1 MFKRMICLVSFVLL
15 LSVSFAAQKPPVGVD
30 ADTEA
35 LWTLNGNQW
44 ELYTNQEIVWGR
56 LKNIVPMHTIR
67 DGHAYWV
74 KKPNQPFQLGS
85 PQNPQKTVGVRIEKS
100 GIAMV
105 NFGLSKSVLIADL
118 LQKPDGSKLPVTA
131 IYSWNKIASEWILY
145 RADEGSSS
153 LNQLEPGQG
162 YFIETTQDGVV
173 LLPPGAQSLVSIA
186 GGGSL
191 QDLAVKAF
199 ASLSVLEFKQDG
211 RLRPDI
217 ESGFVVHEPDV
228 TRQSLRLKV
237 SAYSGNASQS
247 AVLMIQ
253 PSQSLQDVQKL
264 PLTQG
269 SNVFLSQVVTLP
281 ELPSGQY
288 NLWLEI
294 NSHDTVT
301 KSEEISLEVRRGGMA
316 FGRMFHDLNP
326 DLKTPMAKILGSVSQ
341 VFDSGFQE
349 NPEMFQAASVN
360 KIRVRITGN
369 DFSPIT
375 QEFVGAATSGT
386 VQIPIGNQRVVT
398 VDYLD
403 SFNDVIRRGQRQL
416 SVLPSGNPPLQL
428 IRAETGIPDPVV
440 TPLPGAFLDSVQ
452 VSLSTTAGILYY
464 TLDGSDPKTSGS
476 RLQVLSSVSLTV
488 SDSTLLKAYV
498 ELSPTQ
504 RGGVFEYNYVKTQT
518 PQSIV
523 TIDSENPWNNEAFLE
538 DLRIEIDSNQPR
550 TFLYYT
556 LNGSEPDLN
565 SEFTALPT
573 TLVLNETTEFRYF
586 LLSEFGFRS
595 SVETRLFVKDT
606 FPVLTIQSSSG
617 GFFLDQL
624 TVDFSSF
631 AGASEVVYSLDGS
644 IPDESSPRFSLPHS
658 IVITESASLIAV
670 PISDNGFSGNPEVLT
685 FVKINDLNID
695 YTVSSENQV
704 QASGDLIYFIDPV
717 TLELSTSYPDTT
729 VYYSLDG
736 SEPTVASFEF
746 DPLNPIIIS
755 QTGSVKLL
763 VMHEPSAILSD
774 VTELSFV
781 QHVLPQVEMISPAQ
795 STMNTF
801 SGSTSLLLT
810 GSEFVFYSLSG
821 TNPETDG
828 SPVSAPLSLNIEDST
843 IVKAI
848 PVDSLGFTGS
858 VESIELLKIET
869 PALNYVFS
877 ATQGAY
883 QDGDSIFFSGEL
895 TIQFSLNQ
903 PQTQG
908 IGAIN
913 PETVP
918 SYFSFSDQHS
928 ESFSQ
933 SSVFRFKALHDS
945 GVYSDVI
952 ELTLQKVVLPEV
964 VFDTIPASYSQ
975 EFAGSLDVLFSTS
988 FPADM
993 VEVENVTASTLVTAP
1008 VVSET
1013 ISETTTFVVR
1023 SLSNLGLWG
1032 NELSISY
1039 TRVLTPVVVITAFSP
1054 QGIVTGNRFTDYLS
1068 VQIDKSG
1075 GAEKILYTTDGTDP
1089 LLFGVESTDSVT
1101 MSFMETVQLRAIA
1114 LRNSGLTGVEV
1125 SEQYHYSPS
1134 AQLSASFSPALLS
1147 SRFVGNTSLSITA
1160 SPQDSVIAYKVGTN
1174 PIQVTTSN
1182 IAVIP
1187 FSQTQTVWA
1196 TPINGDGFSGAMQ
1209 SYEAILHTSPVIS
1222 HTINATG
1229 QVIGQY
1235 FTGDGTLSFSSSQ
1248 PLNAFY
1254 LDFSHVNN
1262 PPLAPQDFLLSD
1274 INQPIALSDVVSNDF
1289 RFQYMAIDTF
1299 GFLSE
1304 LSDLF
1309 YISEKQL
1316 PQLTMVIAGLL
1327 QQNYFENSVSVEFLL
1342 SPSSPTAEVRYT
1354 LDGTAPTTASLVLT
1368 APGSLNIST
1377 DVNLVY
1383 AGYTQEGFSLG
1394 SGQIELK
1401 KLPAPQNLLAGNQSG
1416 RQYYK
1421 GNPVY
1426 FDVVA
1431 DESETFEF
1439 MGGTGLLSVDSEY
1452 LTTQSVRRFNI
1463 ATVPLGTSV
1472 LNLAKTS
1479 GSSVLARQKLEIRHP
1494 VLNTLE
1500 GDGVGFRQEK
1510 LRKHTE
1516 VWMNYNSAGDILIS
1530 DSDKGDVIRIKA
1542 DTGVTERAGWFVD
1555 PLSYTYAGKSGSLD
1569 LLPVA
1574 ETSYGVLV
1582 FFESDG
1588 VLKLVSASEDGGTEL
1603 FGVGGGTSVSSL
1615 DGTGST
1621 LGVSSVELGSSV
1633 DYASS
1638 LFEIDNRVYFS
1649 VDGGLYSYDGSEIR
1663 WEFGNAASVSAVWDS
1678 AITTV
1683 EGSVAT
1689 AEKIDEESYFLF
1701 VDDSYLQLF
1710 KAYRVFVAGARAGEF
1725 DLLVTM
1731 GSGSGVDPEVTEA
1744 DPLDFAYFT
1753 ISAASWVNS
1762 VNNGGIYVVAPDL
1775 EYVDKLWHI
1784 TDPNSAI
1791 KVLSSTNAFYG
1802 GLPARADQFRYS
1814 PVSVFGLGNKLGIS
1828 FYAGYS
1834 DSMVGI
1840 YDPETGSISSLFEKH
1855 EDRTLDLKSVSVN
1868 EFGDI
1873 VGLKSRPG
1881 RFEASQDLML
1891 VRKNFGE
1898 SRSTTVKV
1906 LDSGYELQQY
1916 FLPMPGNEPHTA
1928 LVLHQTAGQIQL
1940 LRADFNNSS
1949 VSSLTLTMS
1958 NFLNQ
1963 GYASGIGS
1971 YLIDGQD
1978 GWYDTLDYAVDN
1990 GLSLNQIAIATG
2002 IFSYYHAARHHLYFY
2017 FWSGSEMH
2025 VYRGN
2030 LKQNPIPVQKVM
2042 SVANVIEIPDSYVL
2056 SSNTKISA
2064 LSDAILLHSFGS
2076 LIAIPTETQ
2085 SFSPFMVVKS
2095 DQDLTNTSDYGAMEL
2110 AGQVYQAEGISSR
2123 EIHVLWE
2130 ESPNQMKWLDFS
2142 GTKNS
2147 EVMEF
2152 SFRSSS
2158 DFNTLYRWSPVLS
2171 GSPLQGQTL
2180 AYLEPVYI
2188 NRPNLIHTGVQPYL
2202 AAFGLRSDMDLLTV
2216 DLQAGPQP
2224 VLGLGAP
2231 QVSPV
2236 TNVLQAGAEITV
2248 PLTISSRWNYL
2259 AFDGSSSYQ
2268 AVVTQAG
2275 SVPSALRL
2283 TVDAKTGSIVNHIL
2297 RGAVV
2302 QDRFGRRSQVAP
2314 GLNVAFVWEQDSLS
2328 LVPEP
2333 ASMQIMDFFA
2343 ETLIGDEEFGLN
2355 WRQYE
2360 VSAYTSDVSIR
2371 ALLPNSQFVE
2381 LDAPWIF
2388 TQDGTTTYFEFNEDE
2403 IPEEATHLEFV
2414 LKNPKGVSNPITQ
2427 SILRNHWV
2435 TVAGHRGSYMGFEGN
2450 RTPVKTVKKD
2460 LSGNTYILDASGSL
2474 YVLDDNKIMRR
2485 LNLKA
2490 QPPGYDFPVSVKTT
2504 SFALHPGTGE
2514 LYVLDDIFLFK
2525 ATEQI
2530 SFDTANYSNQSRNHM
2545 LQLVEEF
2552 YSSPVPMNEVAF
2564 NGNTIMLFGAEGSQ
2578 ALMHY
2583 ADVDTQDWYHS
2594 TISGGSNFDADCSGC
2609 FFSVVGYAY
2618 TTDSVLLGFNA
2629 MTNDD
2634 SFPAP
2639 TGHVIQIPDPMPHT
2653 DLGTPLVDQMIP
2665 TTEVLSLTRYAIG
2678 QRISNGST
2686 AILDIEPVQ
2695 LYSIYTS
2702 PTETSVLAVVGEESE
2717 EAGGFVVSFE
2727 PDSIDPE
2734 NSPLTYVAGSL
2745 QVGDVYSY
2753 RQKSSEKIGKVRHV
2767 NKIGDELHLT
2777 MHNWDVLVKT
2787 ADDYI
2792 RPSQILNAFQEK
2804 ITQGSNQKMPAYAYR
2819 QDVKKAY
2826 FMEGI
2831 LQGYV
2836 LLSST
2841 GQLAWLDRAEMTVTP
2856 YSHLNGFVNI
2866 AFSTSDTELHA
2877 IRRDGTV
2884 YAVSV
2889 DANAHTT
2896 LQLQPLVTI
2905 PVPAYHEILAARDMG
2920 LNQWLAITHSQ
2931 FYHYNHNTGHIEV
2944 LDDAAFHEEYSF
2956 VDLEYHSGGNIVA
2969 VVRQSYSNYLT
2980 IIHKYLS
2987 DLDWNSTGLEAETS
3001 LTIHRGGGYLYYA
3014 SIPYGTDAMDDREIG
3029 IKHMANMNPFSS
3041 TSIEESANYAEH
3053 RTLRLGTGASTNLIY
3068 TGDPFQENQLI
3079 GFGDEQYGFQLKQK
3093 HTEIS
3098 KPWPLDPEISCEMG
3112 DITHIETNP
3121 VSVGDGF
3128 KMGAQCN
3135 LGTLQMLTG
3144 FYNGS
3149 ALLWE
3154 QYALGYSSDNFHS
3167 WKAEVLD
3174 GVVDSPVV
3182 VGIQH
3187 DGQVSIFDRNTF
3199 GDMPFDSIYNRD
3211 TSFDLSLT
3219 TLKLTEAE
3227 GDYELNLAVMNRST
3241 EGLEQIQVEYSS
3253 QFRSDKTVVAL
3264 ASFAPMQSRTLT
3276 VNFTEEDLAGFDHN
3290 IHPLMVRVSALNA
3303 EDKVLEDAD
3312 PRDNIL
3318 IHVPFI
3324 YNSDSDML
3332 NIQYADLL
3340 PDRGNYTLAQFTSYP
3355 ASGLVTDITS
3365 GGINITAINPG
3376 VYTLRLLLLD
3386 SQNQQVEVE
3395 FVLNAEVKGI
3405 DLVLSINHVL
3415 LRPQKPKD
3423 ISFISTRR
3431 NGSERVFSVPVASS
3445 LIDVGFG
3452 SVTSGVIVSSTMTI
3466 EATTSSTSEIDIEIR
3481 QSDANDNFVFVDR
3494 PLKIHASEW
3503 LRLTKHDETSIAIE
3517 SKMVDLAE
3525 GKYAIAWKYY
3535 TEGQPNPS
3543 LPPPSTGIRLRIF
3556 DADGNSHTDEIVV
3569 QAEDYIDYLSLYAS
3583 ASGTQVLV
3591 QYTNYAHVN
3600 GGIVLETFDLDG
3612 KRLAKAVWDDEGENF
3627 DFQGSGYP
3635 HVAALPDGGWAV
3647 SHKALIDYSATFRLV
3662 RLDSELQIL
3671 AVSSPAVDVG
3681 FAGYSKVSALGTDTI
3696 LLAHMDQGDFAEV
3709 RYKLFD
3715 INNLS
3720 FVGEDFVGE
3729 AEEYT
3734 IYTAPDGTI
3743 YFATSR
3749 VNEDTIKIS
3758 RVDSVT
3764 RTLSNTSLDALVK
3777 PDGEVSLTRTPTQL
3791 AVMSSF
3797 VLEGQ
3802 STPQYSSVWSNGQK
3816 TLLAYLDKI
3825 EVYNDPAAW
3834 NSRTPDLIVTSFDTS
3849 SLTGFPDLENPY
3861 MGSIGTIWSDGNK
3874 ILLGRVDLERV
3885 LVFNTWF
3892 SSSTPT
3898 ADLALAGIYPKSIA
3912 SDSTRIAFLGKDA
3925 QFEDII
3931 YIYNSW
3937 PTTIAQAADLTIELP
3952 YMASAL
3958 YSDGTT
3964 IVVAD
3969 RTDNRLVVWNTWP
3982 VSDNEA
3988 SAFSFAGDVLNNPVS
4003 LHKVEDVLLVSDLLN
4018 NRILGFP
4025 YSSLNSSSVATLVI
4039 GQPDFESSF
4048 TRVRDPQRMVSDAFQ
4063 LTTFPGQL
4071 GGEAGFMALVGG
4083 NVSMIKGFRLEMD
4096 AASQFVIQARPVD
4109 NKLIYLNPVTLAS
4122 ESGFLPVEES
4132 SDRYGS
4138 HTRPQFFTHA
4148 TGNYIGWTCTYQHV
4162 EAQCIRK
4169 VNDTTWLPEGDKAM
4183 LYTGS
4188 GETKAIMTKQGS
4200 VVHIL
4205 EQWYSTS
4212 DGEASIYIRHLDPAA
4227 VVDGLPFYQPEVQ
4240 EIYVSY

>member
-1 MFKRMICLVSFVLL
+1 MFKRIICLLSFIILVSA
-15 LSVSFAAQKPPVGVD
+15 SFAAQKAPAGAD
-30 ADTEA
+30 MDTEA
-35 LWTLNGNQW
+35 LWTLNGSQW
-44 ELYTNQEIVWGR
+44 ELFTNQELVWGR
-56 LKNIVPMHTIR
+56 LKNIVPMHSIR
-67 DGHAYWV
+67 DGYAYWI
-74 KKPNQPFQLGS
+74 KKPNQAFYLGFPGS
-85 PQNPQKTVGVRIEKS
+85 SQKTVGVRIEKS
-100 GIAMV
+100 GIALV
-105 NFGLSKSVLIADL
+105 SLGLGQPFAIAEL
-118 LQKPDGSKLPVTA
+118 LQKPDGSRLPVKA
-131 IYSWNKIASEWILY
+131 IYTWDAPSSEWIVY
-145 RADEGSSS
+145 RSEENTSTLSH
-153 LNQLEPGQG
+153 LEPGKG

-191 QDLAVKAF
+191 QDLSVKAF
-199 ASLSVLEFKQDG
+199 ASLSVLEFQQDG
-211 RLRPDI
+211 RLRPDNQAGLI
-217 ESGFVVHEPDV
+217 VHEPDV

-237 SAYSGNASQS
+237 SAYSGYVSQ
-247 AVLMIQ
+247 AAALMIQ
-253 PSQSLQDVQKL
+253 PQQSLMDVQKL
-264 PLTQG
+264 PLAQG
-269 SNVFLSQVVTLP
+269 SNLFLSQVVTLP
-281 ELPSGQY
+281 ELPQGQY

-294 NSHDTVT
+294 YANDTTT
-301 KSEEISLEVRRGGMA
+301 KSEEISVDVRRGGLA

-326 DLKTPMAKILGSVSQ
+326 DIKTPMGRILGSVSQ
-341 VFDSGFQE
+341 IPDTGFQE

-360 KIRVRITGN
+360 KIRVRVTGN
-369 DFSPIT
+369 DFSPMV
-375 QEFVGAATSGT
+375 QEFSGTATSGT
-386 VQIPIGNQRVVT
+386 VQIPIGDQRTVT

-403 SFNDVIRRGQRQL
+403 SYNDVIRRGQRQV
-416 SVLPSGNPPLQL
+416 SVLPAGNPPLQL
-428 IRAETGIPDPVV
+428 VRAETGIPDPVI
-440 TPLPGAFLDSVQ
+440 TPLPGAFLDSVS
-452 VSLSTTAGILYY
+452 VSLSTTTGTLYY
-464 TLDGSDPKTSGS
+464 TLDGSDPKTSSS
-476 RLQVLSSVSLTV
+476 RVQVISAVNLTV
-488 SDSTLLKAYV
+488 SESTLLKAYV
-498 ELSPTQ
+498 ELSSTQ
-504 RGGVFEYNYVKTQT
+504 RGGVFEYNYVKTQI
-518 PQSIV
+518 PQPIV
-523 TIDSENPWNNEAFLE
+523 TIDSQNPWNNLAFLE
-538 DLRIEIDSNQPR
+538 DLIVEIDSDQPR

-556 LNGSEPDLN
+556 LNGAEPDLN
-565 SEFTALPT
+565 SEFAALPT
-573 TLVLNETTEFRYF
+573 TLILNETTEVRYF
-586 LLSEFGFRS
+586 LLNEFGFRS
-595 SVETRLFVKDT
+595 DVGSQVFVKET
-606 FPVLTIQSSSG
+606 FPVLEMQSSSAE
-617 GFFLDQL
+617 FFLDQV
-624 TVDFSSF
+624 TVSFSSF
-631 AGASEVVYSLDGS
+631 AGAQEVIYSLDGS
-644 IPDESSPRFSLPHS
+644 IPDENSPRFSLPHS
-658 IVITESASLIAV
+658 IVITESLTLIAV
-670 PISDNGFSGNPEVLT
+670 PISPSGFSGNPEVQT
-685 FVKINDLNID
+685 FVKINDLSID
-695 YTVSSENQV
+695 YVVSSENQV
-704 QASGDLIYFIDPV
+704 QASGSLIYFVEPV

-746 DPLNPIIIS
+746 DALNPIIIS

-781 QHVLPQVEMISPAQ
+781 QHVLPQIQMISPAQ

-828 SPVSAPLSLNIEDST
+828 SPVSAPLNLNIEDST

-848 PVDSLGFTGS
+848 PVDSLGFIGS

-883 QDGDSIFFSGEL
+883 QDGDSIFFSGDL
-895 TIQFSLNQ
+895 TIQFSLAQ
-903 PQTQG
+903 AQTQG
-908 IGAIN
+908 VGAIN

-945 GVYSDVI
+945 GVYSDVT
-952 ELTLQKVVLPEV
+952 ELNLQKIVLPEV
-964 VFDTIPASYSQ
+964 MAETSPVVYSQ
-975 EFAGSLDVLFSTS
+975 EFAGSLGVVFTTT

-993 VEVENVTASTLVTAP
+993 VEVQNVTAATLSTAP
-1008 VVSET
+1008 FISET

-1101 MSFMETVQLRAIA
+1101 MSFMQTVQLRAIA

-1125 SEQYHYSPS
+1125 FEEYHYSPS

-1147 SRFVGNTSLSITA
+1147 SRFVGSTYLSITA

-1182 IAVIP
+1182 VAVIS

-1196 TPINGDGFSGAMQ
+1196 TAINADGFSGATQ
-1209 SYEAILHTSPVIS
+1209 SYEAIQHTPPVIS
-1222 HTINATG
+1222 HTINSTG

-1248 PLNAFY
+1248 PLSAFY
-1254 LDFSHVNN
+1254 LDFDHLIY
-1262 PPLAPQDFLLSD
+1262 PPLSPEEFLLSD
-1274 INQPIALSDVVSNDF
+1274 INQPIELSHVNSNDF
-1289 RFQYMAIDTF
+1289 RFQYRGVDVY
-1299 GFLSE
+1299 GFS
-1304 LSDLF
+1304 SVVSGIH
-1309 YISEKQL
+1309 YAYHKNL
-1316 PQLTMVIAGLL
+1316 PILTTNVSGLL
-1327 QQNYFENSVSVEFLL
+1327 EQNFFENTATVEFLL
-1342 SPSSPTAEVRYT
+1342 SPSSPTALVFYT
-1354 LDGTAPTTASLVLT
+1354 LDSSNPVTAALT
-1368 APGSLNIST
+1368 APGSLIIST

-1383 AGYTQEGFSLG
+1383 EGKTQEGFSLG

-1401 KLPAPQNLLAGNQSG
+1401 KLLAPQNLLAGNQSN

-1431 DESETFEF
+1431 VESDTFNF
-1439 MGGTGLLSVDSEY
+1439 MGGTGPLSVSSDYITS
-1452 LTTQSVRRFNI
+1452 QSVRRFTI

-1472 LNLAKTS
+1472 LNLAKTT
-1479 GSSVLARQKLEIRHP
+1479 GLSVLARQKLEIRHP

-1510 LRKHTE
+1510 LRKHTQ
-1516 VWMNYNSAGDILIS
+1516 VWMNHNSAGDILIS

-1542 DTGVTERAGWFVD
+1542 DTGVTERAGWFVN
-1555 PLSYTYAGKSGSLD
+1555 PLNYTYAGKPDSLD

-1603 FGVGGGTSVSSL
+1603 FGVGGGTPVSSL

-1621 LGVSSVELGSSV
+1621 LDATSVEIGTSA

-1649 VDGGLYSYDGSEIR
+1649 VDGGLYSYDGSVIR
-1663 WEFGNAASVSAVWDS
+1663 WEFGNTASVSAIGTS
-1678 AITTV
+1678 QITTV

-1701 VDDSYLQLF
+1701 VDDFGLQLF

-1731 GSGSGVDPEVTEA
+1731 GSGSGVAPEVTEA

-1762 VNNGGIYVVAPDL
+1762 VNNGGIYVVASDL
-1775 EYVDKLWHI
+1775 EYVDNLWHI

-1791 KVLSSTNAFYG
+1791 KVLNSTNAFYG
-1802 GLPARADQFRYS
+1802 GLPARADQFRFS

-1840 YDPETGSISSLFEKH
+1840 YDPDTGSISSLFEKH

-1873 VGLKSRPG
+1873 VGLKTRPG
-1881 RFEASQDLML
+1881 RLEASQDLLL

-1898 SRSTTVKV
+1898 SRSKTVKV

-1916 FLPMPGNEPHTA
+1916 FLPMPGNEPHSA
-1928 LVLHQTAGQIQL
+1928 LLLHQTAGQVQL

-2002 IFSYYHAARHHLYFY
+2002 ISAYYHAASHHLYFY

-2030 LKQNPIPVQKVM
+2030 LKQNPIPVQKVI
-2042 SVANVIEIPDSYVL
+2042 SVANVIDIPDSYVL

-2064 LSDAILLHSFGS
+2064 LSDAILLHSYGS
-2076 LIAIPTETQ
+2076 LIAIPTQTQ

-2095 DQDLTNTSDYGAMEL
+2095 DQDTTNTSDYGAMEL
-2110 AGQVYQAEGISSR
+2110 AGQVYQAEGLSSR

-2147 EVMEF
+2147 EVMGF
-2152 SFRSSS
+2152 SFRSSL
-2158 DFNTLYRWSPVLS
+2158 DFNTLNRWSPTLS
-2171 GSPLQGQTL
+2171 SRPLQGQTL

-2224 VLGLGAP
+2224 LLGLGAP

-2283 TVDAKTGSIVNHIL
+2283 TVDGKTGSIHNQIL

-2333 ASMQIMDFFA
+2333 ASMQIIDFYA
-2343 ETLIGDEEFGLN
+2343 EAMIDDQDMGAN
-2355 WRQYE
+2355 WREYE

-2381 LDAPWIF
+2381 LDAPWIY
-2388 TQDGTTTYFEFNEDE
+2388 THDGSTTYFDFNEYH
-2403 IPEEATHLEFV
+2403 IPEDATHLEFV
-2414 LKNPKGVSNPITQ
+2414 LKNPKGESNPITQ
-2427 SILRNHWV
+2427 AILRNFWV
-2435 TVAGHRGSYMGFEGN
+2435 TVAGHRGSYMGLEGN
-2450 RTPVKTVKKD
+2450 RTPIKTVKED
-2460 LSGNTYILDASGSL
+2460 TNGNTYILDTSGDL
-2474 YVLDDNKIMRR
+2474 YILDDNKILRR
-2485 LNLKA
+2485 LNLVA
-2490 QPPGYDFPVSVKTT
+2490 QPPGYDFPVPVKTT
-2504 SFALHPGTGE
+2504 SFSLHPITGE
-2514 LYVLDDIFLFK
+2514 LYVLDSIFLFK

-2530 SFDTANYSNQSRNHM
+2530 SFDTANYSNQSRNHL

-2583 ADVDTQDWYHS
+2583 ADADTQDWYHS
-2594 TISGGSNFDADCSGC
+2594 TISGSDIFDADCSGC

-2634 SFPAP
+2634 GFAAP

-2653 DLGTPLVDQMIP
+2653 DLGAPLVDQMIP

-2678 QRISNGST
+2678 QRISSEST

-2717 EAGGFVVSFE
+2717 EASGFVVSFE

-2734 NSPLTYVAGSL
+2734 NSLLTYVAGSL

-2753 RQKSSEKIGKVRHV
+2753 RQKSTEKIGKVRHV
-2767 NKIGDELHLT
+2767 NKIGNEIHLT
-2777 MHNWDVLVKT
+2777 MQNWDVLVK
-2787 ADDYI
+2787 APDDYI
-2792 RPSQILNAFQEK
+2792 RPSQTLSAFQEK
-2804 ITQGSNQKMPAYAYR
+2804 ITQGLNQKMPAYAYR

-2826 FMEGI
+2826 FIEGI

-2836 LLSST
+2836 LLSSS
-2841 GQLAWLDRAEMTVTP
+2841 GQLAWLDRGAMTVTP
-2856 YSHLNGFVNI
+2856 YSHLNGFANI
-2866 AFSTSDTELHA
+2866 AFSSSDTVLHA

-2905 PVPAYHEILAARDMG
+2905 PVPEYHEILAARDINQ
-2920 LNQWLAITHSQ
+2920 NQWLAITHSQ
-2931 FYHYNHNTGHIEV
+2931 LYHYNHNTGHIEV

-2969 VVRQSYSNYLT
+2969 VVRQSYNNYLT

-2987 DLDWNSTGLEAETS
+2987 DLDWNTTDLEAETS

-3014 SIPYGTDAMDDREIG
+3014 LIPYGTETMDDREIG
-3029 IKHMANMNPFSS
+3029 IKHMSNMEQFSS
-3041 TSIEESANYAEH
+3041 TRIEESASYAEH
-3053 RTLRLGTGASTNLIY
+3053 RTHKLGTGASTSLIY

-3093 HTEIS
+3093 HIEIS
-3098 KPWPLDPEISCEMG
+3098 KPWPLDPVISCEMG

-3121 VSVGDGF
+3121 VFIGDGY
-3128 KMGAQCN
+3128 KMGAECN
-3135 LGTLQMLTG
+3135 LGTQQMLTG

-3149 ALLWE
+3149 PLLWE

-3167 WKAEVLD
+3167 WKSEVLT
-3174 GVVDSPVV
+3174 GVVESPVV

-3199 GDMPFDSIYNRD
+3199 GDIPFASIYGRD
-3211 TSFDLSLT
+3211 TLFDLSLT
-3219 TLKLTEAE
+3219 TLKLTEAQ
-3227 GDYELNLAVMNRST
+3227 GDYELDLAVMNRST
-3241 EGLEQIQVEYSS
+3241 DGLEQIQVEISS
-3253 QFRSDKTVVAL
+3253 QLGSKKIMVAIP
-3264 ASFAPMQSRTLT
+3264 SFAPMQLRTFT
-3276 VNFTEEDLAGFDHN
+3276 VNLTEADLIGFDHK
-3290 IHPLMVRVSALNA
+3290 IHPLMARVSVLNTA
-3303 EDKVLEDAD
+3303 NKVLEDSD

-3355 ASGLVTDITS
+3355 ASGLVTDFTS

-3376 VYTLRLLLLD
+3376 VYTIRLLLLD

-3405 DLVLSINHVL
+3405 DLVLSMNHVL
-3415 LRPQKPKD
+3415 LRPEKPKD
-3423 ISFISTRR
+3423 ISLISTRR
-3431 NGSERVFSVPVASS
+3431 NGSPRVFSVPVGSS
-3445 LIDVGFG
+3445 LIGVDFS
-3452 SVTSGVIVSSTMTI
+3452 SVSSGVIVSATMTI
-3466 EATTSSTSEIDIEIR
+3466 EATTSSTAEIDIEIR
-3481 QSDANDNFVFVDR
+3481 QSDANDNFVFIDK

-3503 LRLTKHDETSIAIE
+3503 QRLSKYTETATLTE
-3517 SKMVDLAE
+3517 SKIVELAE

-3543 LPPPSTGIRLRIF
+3543 LPAPSTGIRLRIF

-3569 QAEDYIDYLSLYAS
+3569 QASDYIDSVSLYAS

-3600 GGIVLETFDLDG
+3600 GGIVLETFDLEG

-3647 SHKALIDYSATFRLV
+3647 SHAAHIDFSATFRLV

-3777 PDGEVSLTRTPTQL
+3777 PYGEVSLKRTPTQL

-3825 EVYNDPAAW
+3825 EVYNDPSAW

-3849 SLTGFPDLENPY
+3849 LLTGFPDLENPY

-3898 ADLALAGIYPKSIA
+3898 ADLALAGIYPKSIG
-3912 SDSTRIAFLGKDA
+3912 SDSTRIVFLGKDA
-3925 QFEDII
+3925 QFEDIL

-3937 PTTIAQAADLTIELP
+3937 PTTTAQAADLTIELP

-3969 RTDNRLVVWNTWP
+3969 RTDNRLVVWDSWP

-3988 SAFSFAGDVLNNPVS
+3988 SAFSFAGDVLNNPVA
-4003 LHKVEDVLLVSDLLN
+4003 LYKLEDVLLVSDSLN

-4025 YSSLNSSSVATLVI
+4025 YSSMNASSVATLVI

-4071 GGEAGFMALVGG
+4071 GGETGFMALMGG

-4138 HTRPQFFTHA
+4138 HSRPQFFTHA
-4148 TGNYIGWTCTYQHV
+4148 TGNYIGWACTYQHV

-4169 VNDTTWLPEGDKAM
+4169 VNDTTWLPEGNKAM

-4212 DGEASIYIRHLDPAA
+4212 DGEASIYIRHLDPGV

-4240 EIYVSY
+4240 EVYVPY